1 MQLKTSIKNLF
12 RKNHAAFTFPEVLVS
27 TGITLLAFGAVFGSM
42 STGLTVTQITRE
54 NLRATQ
60 IMVDKLEGV
69 RLYNWAQIND
79 TNFLQCSFTNCFFE
93 TTNIGTANAGGSG
106 TLYTGLVSVANVP
119 FSNSYSTNL
128 KQVTVTLG
136 WVSGRMPHTRS
147 MQTYVGQA
155 GMQNYVYAQ

>member
-1 MQLKTSIKNLF
+1 MQLKSKACDEG
-12 RKNHAAFTFPEVLVS
+12 KAAFTFSEVLIS
-27 TGITLLAFGAVFGSM
+27 TGIALVVFGTIFGSM
-42 STGLTVTQITRE
+42 FTSLTITQLTRE

-79 TNFLQCSFTNCFFE
+79 TNFLQGAFTNSFYE
-93 TTNIGTANAGGSG
+93 TNSIGSSAATG
-106 TLYTGLVSVANVP
+106 TGTTFTGLVSVASVP

-128 KQVTVTLG
+128 RQITVTLG
-136 WVSGRMPHTRS
+136 WVSGSLSHTRT

-155 GMQNYVYAQ
+155 GMQNYVYSR